1 MNKNNS
7 TALSWLFEPAPIR
20 QAQGVR
26 DNTKK
31 LILITF
37 AVFFTLINLAAT
49 NPLSLSFSNGR
60 SPQGEK
66 EHSLPD
72 DISCCIA
79 DLKFDGDR
87 IYICEFGEAIESRFK
102 GYSSLYG
109 AGAMWHQIWQ
119 TLSFFN
125 LPMHYVGTELSLP
138 KKDLASVSFKRYI
151 KTISTTLQDFETHYN
166 ALRLKQAKKIVPH
179 ELLIAHSINQP
190 EKLVVALQA
199 TYPSLLFLG
208 KATSRFVRSKQATN
222 KLFDTP
228 FLKLFKPATLEI
240 EKRYT
245 PELAQTIIHTIP
257 SAFYVI
263 KPPACAL
270 GQGVILLAKA
280 ELDATLELIMHGSR
294 QLSKMG
300 DKKAYA
306 YWQKDTSRTI
316 MIEAFMASKAIVVD
330 HEPYDATMRAVFIM
344 SNLNGVMRIQ
354 HLGAYWKLPQKSLV
368 EDGTFMEQH
377 KSAISHRKN
386 ASAMV
391 DEPDYKKVRE
401 QLDLLL
407 PVLYE
412 KMLNRSI

>member
-1 MNKNNS
+1 
-7 TALSWLFEPAPIR
+7 
-20 QAQGVR
+20 
-26 DNTKK
+26 
-31 LILITF
+31 
-37 AVFFTLINLAAT
+37 
-49 NPLSLSFSNGR
+49 
-60 SPQGEK
+60 
-66 EHSLPD
+66 
-72 DISCCIA
+72 
-79 DLKFDGDR
+79 
-87 IYICEFGEAIESRFK
+87 
-102 GYSSLYG
+102 
-109 AGAMWHQIWQ
+109 
-119 TLSFFN
+119 
-125 LPMHYVGTELSLP
+125 
-138 KKDLASVSFKRYI
+138 
-151 KTISTTLQDFETHYN
+151 
-166 ALRLKQAKKIVPH
+166 
-179 ELLIAHSINQP
+179 
-190 EKLVVALQA
+190 LQA

-245 PELAQTIIHTIP
+245 PELVQTIIHTIP

-306 YWQKDTSRTI
+306 YWQKDTSRRI

-344 SNLNGVMRIQ
+344 SNLNGVMKIQ